1 MKLGK
6 FVRLEYT
13 GTLDN
18 GEVFDSTDPSVVEGA
33 FGSMVIIL
41 GAGHVIK
48 GLEKALFDMKLGEE
62 REVQIEPEDGFG
74 RRDPK
79 RMKFYK
85 LQQFTK
91 EGIKPYPGLRVTI
104 EGQLAA
110 VKTISSG
117 RVVVDFN
124 HPLSGLKLHY
134 RVKMVEEVTDPQE
147 RIKEMLR
154 FHFGKDLPFTTKG
167 DSITIKGVP
176 EYSQER
182 LRDELATYTS
192 FKNTRFVTLEGERH
206 EEHSQFSEK
215 GRKKEGK
222 KAQKGQGR

>member
-18 GEVFDSTDPSVVEGA
+18 GNVFDSTDPKVVEGA
-33 FGSMVIIL
+33 FGSIVIIL

-48 GLEKALFDMKLGEE
+48 GLEKAIFDMKPGDQ
-62 REVQIEPEDGFG
+62 RELDILPDDGFG
-74 RRDPK
+74 KRDPK
-79 RMKFYK
+79 KIKFYK

-91 EGIKPYPGLRVTI
+91 EGVKPYPGLRVTI
-104 EGQLAA
+104 EGQLATI
-110 VKTISSG
+110 KTISSG

-124 HPLSGLKLHY
+124 HPLAGLKLHY
-134 RVKMVEEVTDPQE
+134 SVKMIEEVVDTEEQ
-147 RIKEMLR
+147 IKELLR
-154 FHFGKDLPFTTKG
+154 FHFGKDLEYTIKG
-167 DSITIKGVP
+167 DEITIKGAS

-192 FKNTRFVTLEGERH
+192 FKNPRFVTLEGERY
-206 EEHSQFSEK
+206 EEYNQGDEED
-215 GRKKEGK
+215 RKKKGK
-222 KAQKGQGR
+222 KA

>member
-13 GTLDN
+13 GTLDS
-18 GEVFDSTDPSVVEGA
+18 GEVFDSTDPAVVEGA
-33 FGSMVIIL
+33 FGSVVIIL

-62 REVQIEPEDGFG
+62 RDVSIEPGDGFG
-74 RRDPK
+74 KRDPK
-79 RMKFYK
+79 RIKFYK

-91 EGIKPYPGLRVTI
+91 EGVKPYPGLRITI
-104 EGQLAA
+104 EGQLATI
-110 VKTISSG
+110 KTISSG

-147 RIKEMLR
+147 QIKELMR
-154 FHFGKDLPFTTKG
+154 FHFGKDLEFTAEG
-167 DSITIKGVP
+167 DIITIKGVP
-176 EYSQER
+176 AYSRER
-182 LRDELATYTS
+182 LRDELATYTA
-192 FKNTRFVTLEGERH
+192 FKNTRFVTLEGEH
-206 EEHSQFSEK
+206 YEEH
-215 GRKKEGK
+215 
-222 KAQKGQGR
+222 GQGSEEKREKKG